1 MEIRLETTAQELG
14 VTKAL
19 TGAGGGGGVRGSD
32 SLPRLIMHKA
42 GALVSCFPSDVSGQ
56 GGKAF
61 SANKSI
67 RK

>member
-42 GALVSCFPSDVSGQ
+42 GALVSCFPSNVSG
-56 GGKAF
+56 
-61 SANKSI
+61 
-67 RK
+67 